1 MILDRIKQYLDAKG
15 ISVSAFERSIGMSN
29 ASFGKSLK
37 NRGAIGTDKLEN
49 ILSTYPDLSVD
60 WLFYGKGS
68 MFNDD
73 TPNTVEQVVSNIPG
87 TGIPYYDVD
96 FIGGFDEIFNCQA
109 IVPQSYIKIQGF
121 DKADFWCNVSG
132 HSMEPKINHGDIIA
146 LHKCRVEDILYGE
159 IYAVVT
165 DSIRTIKIIRKSKQP
180 GMLRFIPIN
189 IENYDEKEYAVSEI
203 LYIYKVI
210 GSISKFF

>member
-49 ILSTYPDLSVD
+49 ILNTYPDLSVD

-165 DSIRTIKIIRKSKQP
+165 NSIRTIKIIRKSKQP

>member
-49 ILSTYPDLSVD
+49 ILNTYPDLSVD

-68 MFNDD
+68 MFNED
-73 TPNTVEQVVSNIPG
+73 TSNTVEQVVSNIPG

-109 IVPQSYIKIQGF
+109 TVPQSYIKIQGF